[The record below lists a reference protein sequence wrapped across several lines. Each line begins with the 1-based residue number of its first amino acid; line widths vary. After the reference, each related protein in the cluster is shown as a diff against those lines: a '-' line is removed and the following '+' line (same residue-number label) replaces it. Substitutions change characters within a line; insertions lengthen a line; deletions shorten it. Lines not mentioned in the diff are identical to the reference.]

1 MDMPE
6 DQHHEKNAADEAASD
21 APIAASASA
30 GDGAAAHDL
39 PAVPSPR
46 LGSEATDEDA
56 AGESLHEYAD
66 GRTIG
71 VLPALFREPINSAA
85 SESDTAASGRQSRQ
99 FRFALL
105 AAAIVCAAGV
115 GALAGSLTA
124 PDFGHPSV
132 IAAAIPQAAD
142 QHDIVGALKA
152 QRAELSALKASLD
165 STTRSTAA
173 QLAKLTDRLNNLE
186 HAAADPAG
194 KLAHIADAVDRLE
207 KQVGAPEDITGS
219 IAAPGAAPAP
229 AAAAGLPKLTGPV
242 LHDWAVQSVRNG
254 RAMVESRYGAFFLV
268 GAGSIMPGLGH
279 VRQVK
284 RQDGEWI
291 VVTDRGL
298 ITQHP

>member
-6 DQHHEKNAADEAASD
+6 DQHHDKSSDDKAASES
-21 APIAASASA
+21 PIAASASA
-30 GDGAAAHDL
+30 DDGAVANSL
-39 PAVPSPR
+39 PAVQSPR
-46 LGSEATDEDA
+46 LGEATDDEVVED
-56 AGESLHEYAD
+56 SLHD
-66 GRTIG
+66 HGNGRPIG

-85 SESDTAASGRQSRQ
+85 GEAAAPGPQSRQ

-105 AAAIVCAAGV
+105 AAAIACAAGV
-115 GALAGSLTA
+115 GALVGSLTA
-124 PDFGHPSV
+124 SGIGHQSDT
-132 IAAAIPQAAD
+132 AAVAIPQAGD
-142 QHDIVGALKA
+142 PHDIVGALKA

-165 STTRSTAA
+165 STTRSTTA
-173 QLAKLTDRLNNLE
+173 QLAKLSDRLNNLE
-186 HAAADPAG
+186 HAAADPSG

-219 IAAPGAAPAP
+219 IAAPGPAPAP

-242 LHDWAVQSVRNG
+242 LHDWAVQNVRNG

-279 VRQVK
+279 VRDVK
-284 RQDGEWI
+284 RQNGEWI
-291 VVTDRGL
+291 VVTDKGL

>member
-6 DQHHEKNAADEAASD
+6 DQHHEKSADDEAASE
-21 APIAASASA
+21 AAASASA
-30 GDGAAAHDL
+30 NDGDVAHGL
-39 PAVPSPR
+39 PAVQSPR
-46 LGSEATDEDA
+46 LGSGETDHD
-56 AGESLHEYAD
+56 AD
-66 GRTIG
+66 GEPLEEHSDGRPIG

-85 SESDTAASGRQSRQ
+85 GEAAASSPQSRQ

-105 AAAIVCAAGV
+105 AATIALAAGV
-115 GALAGSLTA
+115 GALVGSLTA
-124 PDFGHPSV
+124 SGIGHQSETV
-132 IAAAIPQAAD
+132 AVIPQAAD
-142 QHDIVGALKA
+142 PHDIVAALKA
-152 QRAELSALKASLD
+152 QRAELSVLKASLD
-165 STTRSTAA
+165 STTRSTTA

-186 HAAADPAG
+186 HAAAEPSG

-229 AAAAGLPKLTGPV
+229 AAAAGLPKLAGPV
-242 LHDWAVQSVRNG
+242 LHDWAVQDVRNG

-279 VRQVK
+279 VREIK
-284 RQDGEWI
+284 RQNGEWI

-298 ITQHP
+298 ITTRP